1 MTELQAARVGCMLP
15 SSLQCLV
22 LVIVL
27 IASVGC
33 ATPGSPLYP
42 VLAQDEP
49 RYIYIVRHDWHT
61 GLVVKYDD
69 IDPHLWP
76 EKDDFLDALYLEVGW
91 GDRDFYQ
98 AARAGLGILLQAAL
112 KSPASV
118 LFVIGLPTTVTRY
131 FPHADILEIPLSQR
145 GLQELASFIH
155 ATYQRDT
162 MGQPIRLG
170 PGHNH
175 QHSLFYLAEGD
186 YSLFNTCNSWISKA
200 LQAAGLPIKRALLAS
215 GVMRQAQRY
224 GRMIQIHAVAEEPPP
239 AFQRPPVFP

>member
-1 MTELQAARVGCMLP
+1 LGESLTRSPPVSPIVTCLVFYSLLLTYMIALQAARVGCMLP

-27 IASVGC
+27 LGSVGC
-33 ATPGSPLYP
+33 ATPGPPLYP
-42 VLAQDEP
+42 VLAREEP

-69 IDPHLWP
+69 IDPRLWP
-76 EKDDFLDALYLEVGW
+76 EKDDFPDALYLEVGW

-98 AARAGLGILLQAAL
+98 AARPGLGLLLQAAL

-131 FPHADILEIPLSQR
+131 FPYADILESPLSRR
-145 GLQELASFIH
+145 GLQELVSFSH
-155 ATYQRDT
+155 ATYKRDP
-162 MGQPIRLG
+162 MGRMIRLG

-186 YSLFNTCNSWISKA
+186 YSLFNTCNSWTARA
-200 LQAAGLPIKRALLAS
+200 LQAAGLPIKEALLAR
-215 GVMRQAQRY
+215 GV
-224 GRMIQIHAVAEEPPP
+224 
-239 AFQRPPVFP
+239 

>member
-1 MTELQAARVGCMLP
+1 MLL

-22 LVIVL
+22 LVIFL
-27 IASVGC
+27 LGSIGC
-33 ATPGSPLYP
+33 TTSGSPLYP
-42 VLAQDEP
+42 VLAREEP

-61 GLVVKYDD
+61 GLVVKRDD
-69 IDPHLWP
+69 IDSYLWP
-76 EKDDFLDALYLEVGW
+76 EKDDFPDAVYLEVGW

-98 AARAGLGILLQAAL
+98 AARAGLGILLQAAF

-131 FPHADILEIPLSQR
+131 FPYADILEIPLSRR
-145 GLQELASFIH
+145 GLQELVSVIH
-155 ATYQRDT
+155 ATYKRDA
-162 MGQPIRLG
+162 MGETIRLG

-186 YSLFNTCNSWISKA
+186 YSLFNTCNSWTSRA
-200 LQAAGLPIKRALLAS
+200 LQAAGLPIKTALLAR

-224 GRMIQIHAVAEEPPP
+224 GRMIQNHAEAEEPR
-239 AFQRPPVFP
+239 AVSQRSPVSP